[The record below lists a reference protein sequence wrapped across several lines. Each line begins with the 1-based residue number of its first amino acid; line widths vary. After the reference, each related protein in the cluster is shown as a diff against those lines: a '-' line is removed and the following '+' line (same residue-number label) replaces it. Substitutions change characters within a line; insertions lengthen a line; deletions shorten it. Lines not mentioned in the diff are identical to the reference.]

1 MIKGLDVFRQHFSG
15 MTDNFILIGGAA
27 CDIQLSKLAI
37 DFRTTRDLDIVLCV
51 ESLTA
56 DFGRTFWQFIVEGKY
71 QIQERSDGT
80 KRLYRFRRPE
90 NHDYPEM
97 LELFARHPEAIIP
110 ADESQ
115 LTPLPLPEQIS
126 SLSAILLDDDYYAF
140 IRSHC
145 ETIDGLS
152 VLVPEALLVLKAK
165 AWVDL
170 SDRKQRGE
178 KVDTKDISKHKNDIL
193 RLADILYDDTVLEL
207 SVLMLNDMKLFM
219 EQFSNENMDVKNL
232 HLQSTEKEIKK
243 RLKHLFR
250 LD

>member
-1 MIKGLDVFRQHFSG
+1 MIKGLEIFRRHFSG

-27 CDIQLSKLAI
+27 CDIQLSKLAV

-56 DFGRTFWQFIVEGKY
+56 DFGRTFWQFIVEGRY
-71 QIQERSDGT
+71 QIQERSDGA

-97 LELFARHPEAIIP
+97 LELFARHPDAFIP
-110 ADESQ
+110 AENSQ

-152 VLVPEALLVLKAK
+152 VLASEALLVLKAK

-178 KVDTKDISKHKNDIL
+178 QVDTKDISKHKNDIL

-207 SVLMLNDMKLFM
+207 PETVMSDMNLFM
-219 EQFSNENMDVKNL
+219 ERFSKETMGVKNL
-232 HLQSTEKEIKK
+232 HLHSTEKEIQK
-243 RLKHLFR
+243 RLKHLFKF
-250 LD
+250 D